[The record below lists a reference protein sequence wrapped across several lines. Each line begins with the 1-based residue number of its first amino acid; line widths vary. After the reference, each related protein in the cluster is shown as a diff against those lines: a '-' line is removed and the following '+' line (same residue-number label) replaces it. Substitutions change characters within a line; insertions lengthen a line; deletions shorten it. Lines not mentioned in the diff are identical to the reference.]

1 MYETR
6 NKEIAMAK
14 KELLLFF
21 AAALAVAVV
30 PSTAYAVCCPPYLSL
45 SEEEGPGN
53 CYLMSQFP
61 DCSIGFYRCT
71 HTTQTVI
78 YHCGAT

>member
-1 MYETR
+1 MP
-6 NKEIAMAK
+6 K

-21 AAALAVAVV
+21 AAALAVAAV

-53 CYLMSQFP
+53 CYRTSQMP
-61 DCSIGFYRCT
+61 NCSYGIYACYAAGREPWTHVYRCSDPL
-71 HTTQTVI
+71 
-78 YHCGAT
+78 